1 MARRNRDKEPVV
13 RLSLLYHHPPLS
25 FLVLARQAW
34 FLTQGAARIV
44 HPSEAASLTVPL
56 FTSTSTSTSQ
66 STSKSAHT
74 SHTPTPTP
82 PNLGPEAIHPAHD
95 KSSSVLSRPALP
107 FITLVVDGGFCHQP
121 NGQKKVD
128 RSDDCLPLTT
138 RCHFDSSSPSPPVP
152 SRTRLPSHL
161 LHIFWSLLSR
171 VSFRLAAYL
180 CPCACAR
187 A

>member
-1 MARRNRDKEPVV
+1 MLVCADSMIYPSPMMLHPTPKKASSRREMARRNRDKEPVV

-34 FLTQGAARIV
+34 FPTQGAARIV

-82 PNLGPEAIHPAHD
+82 PNLGLEAIHPAHD
-95 KSSSVLSRPALP
+95 KSSSILSRPALP
-107 FITLVVDGGFCHQP
+107 FITLVVDGVSAISPTARRKWTDQMTVCH
-121 NGQKKVD
+121 
-128 RSDDCLPLTT
+128 
-138 RCHFDSSSPSPPVP
+138 
-152 SRTRLPSHL
+152 
-161 LHIFWSLLSR
+161 
-171 VSFRLAAYL
+171 
-180 CPCACAR
+180 
-187 A
+187 